1 MIISHEEAAGAGEA
15 RVAPPPPPRRINMAK
30 HRPPAPTFLRIFG
43 SQAARSKRSGLR
55 SYTLTEMKDYTL
67 GAGIHTCLIE
77 REVR

>member
-55 SYTLTEMKDYTL
+55 PQELYSNRNERLYLGGWDSYMLN
-67 GAGIHTCLIE
+67 
-77 REVR
+77 